1 MVYPSFNSGNDIAA
15 PSGKFWRPIP
25 KATAKAAP
33 IFVLARVPKA
43 TPIASPSGI
52 LCRVMENSSKS
63 DFLFSSLEHN
73 FSSINNR
80 IVPPIKPITVGNKMF
95 VFWVSIAGN
104 MSEKNEAAIIIPDE
118 NDSIASWIILFVFLK
133 KKTIL
138 EPNAVIRNV
147 IVPANRASNIGLR
160 LLNIVPPIDRLFY
173 KVRNV
178 NDKYIIL

>member
-1 MVYPSFNSGNDIAA
+1 M
-15 PSGKFWRPIP
+15 
-25 KATAKAAP
+25 
-33 IFVLARVPKA
+33 
-43 TPIASPSGI
+43 
-52 LCRVMENSSKS
+52 
-63 DFLFSSLEHN
+63 
-73 FSSINNR
+73 
-80 IVPPIKPITVGNKMF
+80 
-95 VFWVSIAGN
+95 
-104 MSEKNEAAIIIPDE
+104 
-118 NDSIASWIILFVFLK
+118 IILFVFLK